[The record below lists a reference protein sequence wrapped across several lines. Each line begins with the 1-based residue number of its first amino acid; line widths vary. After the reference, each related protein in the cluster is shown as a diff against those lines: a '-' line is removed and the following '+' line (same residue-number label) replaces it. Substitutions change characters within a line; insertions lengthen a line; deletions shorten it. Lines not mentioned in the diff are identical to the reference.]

1 MTSRTPDPPASR
13 DAGLETLTHLARV
26 TAELTTADSVDAV
39 SKIVT
44 YHIADAVGATV
55 AALALRDG
63 DWVDVVALRGMAS
76 QEAARWE
83 RFPFALPT
91 PASEVMRTGH
101 RVVCRGAAA
110 LRSRYPG
117 LDVSPVGEPTVV
129 ALPLRATGAV
139 TGAITLSIPDPH
151 VPAPAELDLL
161 DIMADACAQAFE
173 RIEATAV
180 ARRQTARLSFLAEAS
195 IELASSLD
203 LEVTADRVAR
213 LAVPSFADWCAID
226 LLRDGRLHRMA
237 VAHVDPEKVALAIE
251 LQDRWP
257 ADPADAHGVWA
268 AVRTGRTQ
276 LIHEL
281 TDEVLR
287 ASVTDEEQYHVAQEL
302 GLRSVIIAPML
313 VRGRATGA
321 LTWVSTDDSR
331 LYVEDDARFAEHLAR
346 RAATAMDNA
355 ELHSQTL
362 AAAEQ
367 LQRAVL
373 PERLV
378 TAPGW
383 QVACE
388 YHPSGRAEVGGD
400 FYDAFALDDDRHV
413 LVLGDVMGRGVAAAA
428 AMAQT
433 RAAVRAFASID
444 PDPAVVTGKVDR
456 MLAQFGTEQLI
467 TMVYV
472 LADAHSGR
480 LTLTNAGHLPPLV
493 VDREGSARLLPLAD
507 GPPLGVWPVE
517 RSTRS
522 EVLQPGET
530 LLAYTDGL
538 VERRGEDLGDGLDR
552 LLAAASPLAASVLSE
567 GLRALVYP
575 VRDATYDDD
584 TAVIALRRDA

>member
-1 MTSRTPDPPASR
+1 MSPTPEPL
-13 DAGLETLTHLARV
+13 DARSHAALETLTHLARV
-26 TAELTTADSVDAV
+26 TAELTTADSIDAV

-63 DWVDVVALRGMAS
+63 DWVDVVALRGLGS
-76 QEAARWE
+76 REAARWE
-83 RFPFALPT
+83 RFPFDLPN
-91 PASEVMRTGH
+91 PAGEAMRTGR
-101 RVVCRGAAA
+101 RVVCRGTAE
-110 LRSRYPG
+110 LLSRYPG
-117 LDVSPVGEPTVV
+117 LDLSSPGERTVV
-129 ALPLRATGAV
+129 SLPLRATGTV
-139 TGAITLSIPDPH
+139 MGAITLSIPGPH
-151 VPAPAELDLL
+151 DFGPAELDML
-161 DIMADACAQAFE
+161 DVMADACAQAFE

-180 ARRQTARLSFLAEAS
+180 ARLQTARLSFLAEAS

-203 LEVTADRVAR
+203 LGVTVDRVAR
-213 LAVPSFADWCAID
+213 LAVPAFADWCAID
-226 LLRDGRLHRMA
+226 VLRDGSLRRMA
-237 VAHVDPEKVALAIE
+237 VAHVDPEKVALAHE
-251 LQDRWP
+251 LQERWP
-257 ADPADAHGVWA
+257 PDPGDTHGVWA

-276 LIHEL
+276 LVPEL

-287 ASVTDEEQYHVAQEL
+287 ASARDEEQLALAREL
-302 GLRSVIIAPML
+302 GLRSAIITPLL
-313 VRGRATGA
+313 VRGRAIGA
-321 LTWVSTDDSR
+321 LTWVSTDPSR
-331 LYVEDDARFAEHLAR
+331 LYGEDDARFAEHLAR

-373 PERLV
+373 PDRLV

-400 FYDAFALDDDRHV
+400 FYDAFVVDTDRHT

-444 PDPAVVTGKVDR
+444 PDPAVVTAKVDR

-467 TMVYV
+467 TMLYV
-472 LADAHSGR
+472 LADARTGV
-480 LTLTNAGHLPPLV
+480 LTMTNAGHLPPLV
-493 VDREGSARLLPLAD
+493 VDGAGSARFLPLAD
-507 GPPLGVWPVE
+507 GPPLGVGPVE
-517 RSTRS
+517 RSTQS
-522 EVLQPGET
+522 ETLRPGET

-538 VERRGEDLGDGLDR
+538 VERRDEDLGDGLER
-552 LLAAASPLAASVLSE
+552 LLAAAAPLAWSVLSE
-567 GLRALVYP
+567 GLRALVHP
-575 VRDATYDDD
+575 VRDSTYDDD